1 MRKLVTL
8 LLCVVLSAL
17 QLNAQNKT
25 ITGKVLDEKGSPI
38 SGASIIVKGTKIG
51 ATSNEQ
57 GLYSITVPNIAKTL
71 VVTSVGMTTKEVEI
85 KGNSVNISLT
95 TEDANLQEVVVIGYE
110 TKKKKDLAGAT
121 ARVKG
126 ADIANNPT
134 GNFARSMQG
143 TMAGVQVNS
152 FNGVPGGNVTVRIRG
167 VGSINA
173 SNTPLF
179 IVDGV
184 QIVTGNSNGLSSGNG
199 PESAL
204 SSNLLN
210 SINPSDIETIDVLKD
225 PASASIYGA
234 QAANGVVIIT
244 TKKGKQ
250 GKSKINFSTYQG
262 FSNVIKRLDVL
273 NATDAVQ
280 LGYEAYSNRYGATN
294 ANTLGFLTQVGAT
307 VDPKGMIN
315 PLQNNDWQA
324 LAFIQGRTA
333 NYDLSVSGGNE
344 KTTFVVSGGY
354 QKIEGHVVGS
364 DYQRGSLRLSI
375 EHKATDRFTIGTN
388 LSLSSYSANGV
399 YNGGSFGNPV
409 RNGYLSFPTNT
420 PFLPDG
426 SYRSASNGT
435 WFGGIDNFLTYTN
448 FNTNFAN
455 TKNLIG
461 AVNLTYK
468 INKSLTFR
476 SAFNLNWNL
485 TEEKQFDDPRYSGA
499 STNGSVTK
507 NSTQIRDFQTNQVLN
522 YNQVFGYGKHAVTG
536 LLGAEYRYNL
546 NTSYSAS
553 GIGLPLPQFQTLSS
567 TATPNAPSEGFS
579 DFKIAGVFGKVGYTY
594 DDKYIFNF
602 TIRRDG
608 SSRFGENNKFGWFP
622 SVSTAWKIS
631 KEKFF
636 GERFSNNN
644 DIKLRFSYGITGN
657 QAGIGNYASRN
668 LFGLSGEYLGLSG
681 GAPSQLGNS
690 ELSWEENET
699 FNLGADFSLFNR
711 SVTLEI
717 DAFQSD
723 RRKLLLS
730 VPLPTTSG
738 FSSITQNVGV
748 LRNKGIEIGINTV
761 NIDKKDFRWTTNFNF
776 SFVKN
781 EVTQLAPGQT
791 QIGTGTKIGRQLN
804 SIFTYK
810 FAGVNPA
817 DGRPFYNDTLGNLT
831 YVPQLRDRYYLDGT
845 TDPTFFGGLTNN
857 IRYKNFEFRFQF
869 NYQGGNYIQN
879 SDAAFLQRA
888 GSTVDR
894 NQAASQIERWTK
906 PGDLTRVPRPY
917 QGGTQPNAASNS
929 FTSDRFFERGDF
941 LRLKEV
947 TLSFNFDKSLLKR
960 FNIANASFYV
970 SGYNL
975 ATWTKYSM
983 IDPEL
988 TGNDFG
994 VYPQAKQVT
1003 VGLNITF

>member
-435 WFGGIDNFLTYTN
+435 C
-448 FNTNFAN
+448 
-455 TKNLIG
+455 
-461 AVNLTYK
+461 
-468 INKSLTFR
+468 
-476 SAFNLNWNL
+476 
-485 TEEKQFDDPRYSGA
+485 
-499 STNGSVTK
+499 
-507 NSTQIRDFQTNQVLN
+507 
-522 YNQVFGYGKHAVTG
+522 
-536 LLGAEYRYNL
+536 
-546 NTSYSAS
+546 
-553 GIGLPLPQFQTLSS
+553 
-567 TATPNAPSEGFS
+567 
-579 DFKIAGVFGKVGYTY
+579 
-594 DDKYIFNF
+594 
-602 TIRRDG
+602 
-608 SSRFGENNKFGWFP
+608 
-622 SVSTAWKIS
+622 
-631 KEKFF
+631 
-636 GERFSNNN
+636 
-644 DIKLRFSYGITGN
+644 
-657 QAGIGNYASRN
+657 
-668 LFGLSGEYLGLSG
+668 
-681 GAPSQLGNS
+681 
-690 ELSWEENET
+690 
-699 FNLGADFSLFNR
+699 
-711 SVTLEI
+711 LE
-717 DAFQSD
+717 
-723 RRKLLLS
+723 
-730 VPLPTTSG
+730 
-738 FSSITQNVGV
+738 
-748 LRNKGIEIGINTV
+748 
-761 NIDKKDFRWTTNFNF
+761 
-776 SFVKN
+776 
-781 EVTQLAPGQT
+781 
-791 QIGTGTKIGRQLN
+791 
-804 SIFTYK
+804 
-810 FAGVNPA
+810 
-817 DGRPFYNDTLGNLT
+817 
-831 YVPQLRDRYYLDGT
+831 
-845 TDPTFFGGLTNN
+845 
-857 IRYKNFEFRFQF
+857 
-869 NYQGGNYIQN
+869 
-879 SDAAFLQRA
+879 
-888 GSTVDR
+888 
-894 NQAASQIERWTK
+894 
-906 PGDLTRVPRPY
+906 
-917 QGGTQPNAASNS
+917 
-929 FTSDRFFERGDF
+929 
-941 LRLKEV
+941 
-947 TLSFNFDKSLLKR
+947 
-960 FNIANASFYV
+960 
-970 SGYNL
+970 
-975 ATWTKYSM
+975 
-983 IDPEL
+983 EL
-988 TGNDFG
+988 T
-994 VYPQAKQVT
+994 
-1003 VGLNITF
+1003 IS